1 MLLVAID
8 PVVAPSEGCQDLV
21 PDGAGVGRRRIETV
35 IVVEKLDRAAGAG
48 QRRVDGGN
56 VKNGEIH

>member
-1 MLLVAID
+1 
-8 PVVAPSEGCQDLV
+8 
-21 PDGAGVGRRRIETV
+21 V